1 MTTQSPNNFPP
12 GVEIDQET
20 FQNWSLAITVPN
32 LWTCYPNSEDQVVEV
47 CNWAA
52 QQGYTVRPRGIM
64 HGWSPTTVA
73 ADTPSGAKILLVD
86 LTKYLTQMTFIPA
99 TDSQPT
105 SVQVQTGATMDNLL
119 GYLESAA
126 GTGKPGY
133 SFPHTPA
140 PGHLTVGGVLAID
153 AHGSAIPSEN
163 ENFKCSYGSLSN
175 QILSFKAVVT
185 DPDSATPDAY
195 TIKTFNRCDADAKA
209 FLAHLGRAF
218 IVEATLQVIE
228 NYYLRCVSY
237 TTLTSDVLFAAPTS
251 ETPIPPQ
258 SLASFLEQDGRIEAI
273 WFPYT
278 WEAPKSPTWPH
289 FPIWLPSTPLPW
301 FKVWSVSPTKPD
313 TSREVDKPY
322 NYVFS
327 DNLPDVVTNMV
338 RAITSFGGGF
348 LTPGFGQ
355 LMQSISISG
364 LEGTGIFGMLPPST
378 DIWGLSKNTLLY
390 VKDSTLRVTANGY
403 AVQMKKADVQQ
414 AVHDFAAK
422 YVEMVNA
429 YALNGQYPINSPL
442 EIRVTSLD
450 DPANVG
456 VPTGTTAESPVISA
470 LSYDKEAESNNW
482 DVAVWFD
489 VLTLPGTPY
498 SNEFYQQLE
507 EWIQGRFNGAA
518 GRPMPEWSKGWAYT
532 STGPWTNSD
541 YMESVRQMFTTG
553 RTDDNNWN
561 YEVATLAKYDKS
573 NLFTDE
579 LLGTLF
585 TTTT

>member
-1 MTTQSPNNFPP
+1 MTTQAPNNFPSD
-12 GVEIDQET
+12 VEIDQET

-47 CNWAA
+47 CNWAV
-52 QQGYTVRPRGIM
+52 QQGYAVRPRGIM

-73 ADTPSGAKILLVD
+73 ADTPPGAKILLVD
-86 LTKYLTQMTFIPA
+86 LTKYLKQMTFIPA
-99 TDSQPT
+99 TDSQSA
-105 SVQVQTGATMDNLL
+105 SVQVQTGATMENLL
-119 GYLESAA
+119 TYLESAA
-126 GTGKPGY
+126 GPDKPGY

-140 PGHLTVGGVLAID
+140 PGHLTVGGVLAIN

-163 ENFKCSYGSLSN
+163 ENFNCSYGSLSN

-185 DPDSATPDAY
+185 DPDSSTPDAY
-195 TIKTFNRCDADAKA
+195 TIKTFNRGDTDAKA
-209 FLAHLGRAF
+209 LLVHLGRAF

-237 TTLTSDVLFAAPTS
+237 TDLTSDVLFAAPTA

-273 WFPYT
+273 WFPFT
-278 WEAPKSPTWPH
+278 WVWP
-289 FPIWLPSTPLPW
+289 SKPLPW

-313 TSREVDKPY
+313 TSREVDKPF
-322 NYVFS
+322 NYIFS
-327 DNLPDVVTNMV
+327 DNLPEVVTNMV
-338 RAITSFGGGF
+338 RSLTSFGGGI
-348 LTPGFGQ
+348 LTPAFGQ
-355 LMQSISISG
+355 LMQDVSING
-364 LEGTGIFGMLPPST
+364 LNGTGIFRGLLEPSN

-414 AVHDFAAK
+414 AVHDFATQ
-422 YVEMVNA
+422 YVNMVNA
-429 YALNGQYPINSPL
+429 YAKRWQFPINSPL

-450 DPANVG
+450 DPAQVG

-470 LSYDKEAESNNW
+470 LSYDEEARNNNW
-482 DVAVWFD
+482 DVALWLD
-489 VLTLPGTPY
+489 VLTLPGTPH
-498 SNEFYQQLE
+498 SNDFYEELE
-507 EWIQGRFNGAA
+507 VWIQNRFKGAA

-532 STGPWTNSD
+532 TNGAWTSSD
-541 YMESVRQMFTTG
+541 YMESVRQMFTTSRG
-553 RTDDNNWN
+553 DENNWN